1 VLTRILSD
9 LHFDDAASQVRSL
22 AMLRPLL
29 DGADR
34 IIVNG
39 DALDS
44 QIVANGPELIAE
56 TKTFFATHAR
66 ETLFIAGNHDPD
78 ISPIN
83 ELLLAGGQ
91 IWLTHGDVFFEYLAP
106 WSPNLPEYR
115 RRIRALRDP
124 LPPGAWDQLETR
136 YRILR
141 AISVGLPPEHDPADR
156 SLTHQLARLFRLF
169 AHPRRP
175 LSMIHTWLTSP
186 RVAAQ
191 MAAMHHPTAR
201 FVIFGHI
208 HHPGVWTKHRPRVVI
223 NTGSF
228 TPPRGA
234 LMVEFDEKNLRVLRI
249 DRRRDSFHPG
259 AIIAEFPL
267 APATASA

>member
-9 LHFDDAASQVRSL
+9 LHFDDASSQVRSL

-34 IIVNG
+34 VIING

-44 QIVANGPELIAE
+44 QVIAHGPELIAE
-56 TKTFFATHAR
+56 VKTFFAAHTPETH
-66 ETLFIAGNHDPD
+66 FIAGNHDPD
-78 ISPIN
+78 ISPVN
-83 ELLLAGGQ
+83 ELLLANGQ

-106 WSPNLPEYR
+106 WSVNLPEYR
-115 RRIRALRDP
+115 RRIHALRDH
-124 LPPGAWDQLETR
+124 LPPGERDHLETR

-141 AISVGLPPEHDPADR
+141 EVSVGLPAEHDPADR
-156 SLTHQLARLFRLF
+156 SLWHLFTRGARIMVN
-169 AHPRRP
+169 PRRP
-175 LSMIHTWLTSP
+175 LSMVHAWTTSP
-186 RVAAQ
+186 RTAAT
-191 MAAMHHPTAR
+191 MAAKHHPSAR

-208 HHPGVWTKHRPRVVI
+208 HHPGIWTKHRPHIVI

-234 LMVEFDEKNLRVLRI
+234 LMVEFDEKNLRVRRI
-249 DRRRDSFHPG
+249 DRRRDAFHPG
-259 AIIAEFPL
+259 KVIAEFPL
-267 APATASA
+267 APAPTAA

>member
-1 VLTRILSD
+1 MLTRILSD
-9 LHFDDAASQVRSL
+9 LHFDDATSQVRSL
-22 AMLRPLL
+22 AMLRPLI

-44 QIVANGPELIAE
+44 QVTARGPELIRE
-56 TKTFFATHAR
+56 VKTFFAAHTPEA
-66 ETLFIAGNHDPD
+66 LFIAGNHDPD
-78 ISPIN
+78 ISSVN

-106 WSPNLPEYR
+106 WSPSLPEYR
-115 RRIRALRDP
+115 RRIHALRDH
-124 LPPGAWDQLETR
+124 LPPVERDRLDTR

-141 AISVGLPPEHDPADR
+141 AVSIGLPPEHDPADR
-156 SLTHQLARLFRLF
+156 SPTHQLARLARIMVN
-169 AHPRRP
+169 PRRP
-175 LSMIHTWLTSP
+175 LSMIHAWLTSP
-186 RVAAQ
+186 RTAATMAAQ
-191 MAAMHHPTAR
+191 HHPSAR

-208 HHPGVWTKHRPRVVI
+208 HHPGVWKKSRHIVI

-234 LMVEFDEKNLRVLRI
+234 LMVEFDENNLRVRRI
-249 DRRRDSFHPG
+249 DRRSSAFHPG
-259 AIIAEFPL
+259 RIIAEFPL
-267 APATASA
+267 APAPAAP